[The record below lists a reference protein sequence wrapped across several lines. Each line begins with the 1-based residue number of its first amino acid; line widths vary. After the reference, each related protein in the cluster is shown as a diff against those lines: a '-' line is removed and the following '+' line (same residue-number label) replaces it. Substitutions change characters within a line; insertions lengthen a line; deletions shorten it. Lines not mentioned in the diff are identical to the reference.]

1 MAKLIKLWMDKPSKE
16 GTKIMNS
23 KNLTYVA
30 AVIIVAIVLSATF
43 VYVNMNQAN
52 SVNTKENITVVD
64 DEGYAL
70 NMTSYPQRIISL
82 APSNTQILFAI
93 GAGDKVV
100 GVTDYD
106 NYPYNFSA
114 WITAGNMTSIGGYS
128 TPNKETI
135 ASLQPDL
142 ILATPINDVDVVT
155 LRSLGYS
162 VLVINPASIN
172 GVLHDIALIGNATG
186 NQAGATSLADKINS
200 QINSITS
207 KIAAANI
214 QEKPKVYYEIWDDP
228 LMSAGGTTWIN
239 DIINK
244 VGAINIFANETQQ
257 YPTVS
262 SESIVQMNPDVILLP
277 SSMGTGTITPDSVKA
292 RSGWNTINAVKNNR
306 IVVIDGDLFAEAGS
320 RIGEQVSA
328 IAQAIYPDLF
338 NSP

>member
-1 MAKLIKLWMDKPSKE
+1 
-16 GTKIMNS
+16 MN
-23 KNLTYVA
+23 KKYITYVA
-30 AVIIVAIVLSATF
+30 AILVLAVVLSGAF
-43 VYVNMNQAN
+43 VYLSINQPGSDNAQTTV
-52 SVNTKENITVVD
+52 SVVD
-64 DEGYAL
+64 DEGYVL
-70 NMTSYPQRIISL
+70 NMTSCPQRIVSL

-106 NYPYNFSA
+106 KYPYDFSA
-114 WITAGNMTSIGGYS
+114 WIAEGNMTSIGGYS

-135 ASLQPDL
+135 ASLEPDL
-142 ILATPINDVDVVT
+142 IVATPINDVDVVT
-155 LRSLGYS
+155 LRTLGYN
-162 VLVINPASIN
+162 VLVINPDSIN

-186 NQAGATSLADKINS
+186 NQVGATSLADNIVN
-200 QINSITS
+200 QINSVAS

-244 VGAINIFANETQQ
+244 VGAVNIFANETQQ
-257 YPTVS
+257 YPTIS

-277 SSMGTGTITPDSVKA
+277 SSMGTGTITPDSVKN
-292 RSGWNTINAVKNNR
+292 RSGWSTINAVKNNR
-306 IVVIDGDLFAEAGS
+306 IYVIDGDLFAEAGS
-320 RIGEQVSA
+320 RIAEQVSA

>member
-1 MAKLIKLWMDKPSKE
+1 LNNKYV
-16 GTKIMNS
+16 
-23 KNLTYVA
+23 YVA
-30 AVIIVAIVLSATF
+30 AIVAVALVLSTVF
-43 VYVNMNQAN
+43 IYISLQNNTSENNQQTPLA
-52 SVNTKENITVVD
+52 VMD
-64 DEGYAL
+64 DEGYVL

-114 WITAGNMTSIGGYS
+114 WIEEKNMTSIGGYS

-142 ILATPINDVDVVT
+142 ILATPINDVDTVT
-155 LRSLGYS
+155 LRTLGYN
-162 VLVINPASIN
+162 VLVINPDSIN

-186 NQAGATSLADKINS
+186 DVNGAISLINS
-200 QINSITS
+200 INDQINSITA

-214 QEKPKVYYEIWDDP
+214 QDKPKVYYEIWDDP
-228 LMSAGGTTWIN
+228 LMSAGGTTWIT

-244 VGAINIFANETQQ
+244 VGAINIFATESQQ
-257 YPTVS
+257 YPVVS

-277 SSMGTGTITPDSVKA
+277 SSMGSGTITPDSVKT
-292 RSGWNTINAVKNNR
+292 RSGWNMVNAVKNDR

>member
-1 MAKLIKLWMDKPSKE
+1 
-16 GTKIMNS
+16 MN
-23 KNLTYVA
+23 KKYITYVA
-30 AVIIVAIVLSATF
+30 AILVLAVVLSGAF
-43 VYVNMNQAN
+43 VYLSINQPGSDNAQTTV
-52 SVNTKENITVVD
+52 SVVD
-64 DEGYAL
+64 DEGYVL
-70 NMTSYPQRIISL
+70 NMTSCPQRIVSL

-106 NYPYNFSA
+106 KYPYDFSA
-114 WITAGNMTSIGGYS
+114 WIAEGNMTSIGGYS

-135 ASLQPDL
+135 ASLEPDL
-142 ILATPINDVDVVT
+142 IVATPINDVDVVT
-155 LRSLGYS
+155 LRTLGYN
-162 VLVINPASIN
+162 VLVINPDSIN

-186 NQAGATSLADKINS
+186 NQVGATSLADNIVN
-200 QINSITS
+200 QINSVAS

-244 VGAINIFANETQQ
+244 VGAVNIFANETQQ
-257 YPTVS
+257 YPTIS

-277 SSMGTGTITPDSVKA
+277 SSMGTGTITPDSVKN
-292 RSGWNTINAVKNNR
+292 RSGWSTINAVKNNR
-306 IVVIDGDLFAEAGS
+306 IYVIDGDLFAEAGS
-320 RIGEQVSA
+320 RIAEQVSE